1 MGGKQQLTK
10 IMDKM
15 AANIAIQE
23 QQAGKPRSSRELDI
37 QAEEAFM
44 GAIYGIVECTDIN
57 VVNKLSRYV
66 NRDTG
71 CTVFNNQNYYVDDR
85 PSIIR
90 MKRKLHLIG
99 NIYR

>member
-23 QQAGKPRSSRELDI
+23 QQAGKPQSPRELDI

-44 GAIYGIVECTDIN
+44 CAIYGIVECTNIN

-71 CTVFNNQNYYVDDR
+71 CTVFNNQNHYVNDGL
-85 PSIIR
+85 SIIR
-90 MKRKLHLIG
+90 MKRTLHLIG